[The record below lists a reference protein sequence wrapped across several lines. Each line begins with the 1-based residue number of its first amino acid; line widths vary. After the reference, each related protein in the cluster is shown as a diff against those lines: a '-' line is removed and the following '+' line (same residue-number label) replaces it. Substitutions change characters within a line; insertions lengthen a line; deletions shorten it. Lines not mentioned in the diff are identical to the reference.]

1 MKKKEYTPPKME
13 VIEMETQS
21 QLLSGSGDNPYWND
35 EQPDADNW
43 WNQGKGWGE

>member
-1 MKKKEYTPPKME
+1 MKEKKEYIQPKME
-13 VIEMETQS
+13 VVEMKLES
-21 QLLSGSGDNPYWND
+21 QLLSGSDNQYWND